1 MNSSIIIYGATASGK
16 SDFAISLANEI
27 NGVIINGDSAQIYK
41 EFPILSNIP
50 TPKDILKAPH
60 KLFSIQSILDDFSV
74 KNWID
79 LAVKE
84 INLCYNKGKI
94 PIIVSGSGMYL
105 KSLID
110 GISNIPSS
118 NTYKQIAQQT
128 FNDMGYEEFLKKMSS
143 LNPQYTNK
151 FSDPQRLIRMYEV
164 LLLTGRSILDFQK
177 TLIKPIETNFIKF
190 FLQKDRSNL
199 YEDINQRFLK
209 MINTGAIEEVEF
221 FVNKHSQYLSK
232 LSKILGASEINLY
245 INKKISYED
254 LIHQAQTKSR
264 HYAKRQLTWFN
275 GMFSKTFNILESN
288 NITKN
293 LNYIKNSFN
302 F

>member
-50 TPKDILKAPH
+50 TPQDILKAPH
-60 KLFSIQSILDDFSV
+60 KLFAIQSILDDFSV

-84 INLCYNKGKI
+84 INICYNEGKT

-110 GISNIPSS
+110 GISNIPTS
-118 NTYKQIAQQT
+118 NTHKQLAQQT
-128 FNDMGYEEFLKKMSS
+128 FNDIGYDEFFKKMSS
-143 LNPQYTNK
+143 INPQYTSK

-164 LLLTGRSILDFQK
+164 WLLTGQSILDFQK
-177 TLIKPIETNFIKF
+177 NLIKPIETNFIKF
-190 FLQKDRSNL
+190 FLQKDRSTL

-209 MINTGAIEEVEF
+209 MITTGGIEEVEF
-221 FVNKHSQYLSK
+221 FVNKNSKYLSK

-254 LIHQAQTKSR
+254 LIQQAQTKSR
-264 HYAKRQLTWFN
+264 HYAKRQITWFN
-275 GMFSKTFNILESN
+275 GMFSNTFEVLESN
-288 NITKN
+288 NIKKN
-293 LNYIKNSFN
+293 LNYIKNNFN